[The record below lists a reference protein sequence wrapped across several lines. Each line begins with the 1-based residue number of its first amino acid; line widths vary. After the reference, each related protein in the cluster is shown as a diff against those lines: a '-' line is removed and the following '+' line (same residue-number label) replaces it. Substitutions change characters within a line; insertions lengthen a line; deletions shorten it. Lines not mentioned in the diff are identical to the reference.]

1 MEVSLW
7 VDKQR
12 LNLKS
17 YNKAVGL
24 MKTNV
29 RSEVSIP
36 LTEVEISEQVMGIN
50 FQLFF

>member
-7 VDKQR
+7 LDKQR

-36 LTEVEISEQVMGIN
+36 LSELEITEQVRALDI
-50 FQLFF
+50 FHFL